1 METLRRKRND
11 KKKLK
16 EQIVETAMEAFTKLG
31 IRCVRMDDIALSL
44 SISKRT
50 LYELFRDK
58 ENLLLEGLR
67 MQQQQVNEAMI
78 EVTTRTENVLEVIFA
93 FYKRKLSEL
102 CNLNPQFFR
111 DLRKYPKVLDYM
123 REERKKYDSA
133 ILKYFNRGV
142 EQGIFRPD
150 INFDIINQ
158 AMVMQM
164 DLLIYSDMLES
175 YPLVEIYSE
184 ITLLHMRGITT
195 RKGSEMVDTFLCQ
208 MKEKQFV

>member
-11 KKKLK
+11 KVKLK

-102 CNLNPQFFR
+102 CNLNP
-111 DLRKYPKVLDYM
+111 
-123 REERKKYDSA
+123 
-133 ILKYFNRGV
+133 
-142 EQGIFRPD
+142 
-150 INFDIINQ
+150 
-158 AMVMQM
+158 
-164 DLLIYSDMLES
+164 
-175 YPLVEIYSE
+175 
-184 ITLLHMRGITT
+184 
-195 RKGSEMVDTFLCQ
+195 
-208 MKEKQFV
+208 

>member
-93 FYKRKLSEL
+93 FYNLKSAS
-102 CNLNPQFFR
+102 NLNGN
-111 DLRKYPKVLDYM
+111 LNCSK
-123 REERKKYDSA
+123 E
-133 ILKYFNRGV
+133 
-142 EQGIFRPD
+142 
-150 INFDIINQ
+150 
-158 AMVMQM
+158 
-164 DLLIYSDMLES
+164 LEHYAS
-175 YPLVEIYSE
+175 
-184 ITLLHMRGITT
+184 
-195 RKGSEMVDTFLCQ
+195 
-208 MKEKQFV
+208 

>member
-111 DLRKYPKVLDYM
+111 DLRII
-123 REERKKYDSA
+123 RKTKCSG
-133 ILKYFNRGV
+133 ISEQNVPFLKRNV
-142 EQGIFRPD
+142 
-150 INFDIINQ
+150 
-158 AMVMQM
+158 
-164 DLLIYSDMLES
+164 
-175 YPLVEIYSE
+175 PLNSFFY
-184 ITLLHMRGITT
+184 
-195 RKGSEMVDTFLCQ
+195 
-208 MKEKQFV
+208 

>member
-67 MQQQQVNEAMI
+67 MQQQQMNEAMI
-78 EVTTRTENVLEVIFA
+78 EVTTRTENVLEVTSIIASFICCCCIRNPSSKR
-93 FYKRKLSEL
+93 FSLSRNSSYKVR
-102 CNLNPQFFR
+102 
-111 DLRKYPKVLDYM
+111 
-123 REERKKYDSA
+123 
-133 ILKYFNRGV
+133 
-142 EQGIFRPD
+142 
-150 INFDIINQ
+150 
-158 AMVMQM
+158 
-164 DLLIYSDMLES
+164 LE
-175 YPLVEIYSE
+175 
-184 ITLLHMRGITT
+184 M
-195 RKGSEMVDTFLCQ
+195 
-208 MKEKQFV
+208 EKI

>member
-67 MQQQQVNEAMI
+67 MQQQLVNEAMI

-93 FYKRKLSEL
+93 FYNLKSAS
-102 CNLNPQFFR
+102 NLNGN
-111 DLRKYPKVLDYM
+111 LNCSK
-123 REERKKYDSA
+123 E
-133 ILKYFNRGV
+133 
-142 EQGIFRPD
+142 
-150 INFDIINQ
+150 
-158 AMVMQM
+158 
-164 DLLIYSDMLES
+164 LEHYAS
-175 YPLVEIYSE
+175 
-184 ITLLHMRGITT
+184 
-195 RKGSEMVDTFLCQ
+195 
-208 MKEKQFV
+208 